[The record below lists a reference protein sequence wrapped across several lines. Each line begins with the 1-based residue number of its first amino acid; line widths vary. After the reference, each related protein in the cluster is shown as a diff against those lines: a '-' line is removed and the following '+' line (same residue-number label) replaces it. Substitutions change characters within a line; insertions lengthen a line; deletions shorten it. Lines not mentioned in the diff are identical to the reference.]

1 MKYYTYAHYTAD
13 INELFYIGKGTQVTR
28 RPQATR
34 AASKAG
40 RNIYWNRKVKKHNG
54 FTYAVLARWETEKEA
69 HDHEIFL
76 ITTFKERGF
85 RLCNL
90 TNGGEG
96 LSGLKH
102 TEKSKKLMSLAAMG
116 NTRCLGVKLSAE
128 RVEQLRALHKGI
140 PKTTEHRKNLS
151 IARKGIKVPS
161 IWKPINCI
169 TTGIIYPSLTEA
181 ALQTGCDPSH
191 IVKCCRGKLNKTK
204 KMEFAY
210 VGN

>member
-13 INELFYIGKGTQVTR
+13 TEELFYIGKGTQETR

-40 RNIYWNRKVKKHNG
+40 RNTYWNRKVKKHNG
-54 FTYAVLARWETEKEA
+54 FTYVVLARWKTEKEA

-76 ITTFKERGF
+76 ITTFKELGF

-96 LSGLKH
+96 LSGWKH
-102 TEKSKKLMSLAAMG
+102 TEESKKRMSIAATG
-116 NTRCLGVKLSAE
+116 NTYCLGVKLSAE
-128 RVEQLRALHKGI
+128 RIEKLRALHKGV

-151 IARKGIKVPS
+151 IARTGIKVPS